1 MVKKVKES
9 EKPPR
14 ETKAKAE
21 ESKIVENPDAQKD
34 EIMDEQNKEDIS
46 AFQLKERKKR
56 TVFVGNVPVS
66 ATAKQL

>member
-9 EKPPR
+9 EKPSK
-14 ETKAKAE
+14 ETKAE
-21 ESKIVENPDAQKD
+21 ESKIVENPEAEKD
-34 EIMDEQNKEDIS
+34 ETMAEQSKEDIS

-56 TVFVGNVPVS
+56 TVFVGNVPVN